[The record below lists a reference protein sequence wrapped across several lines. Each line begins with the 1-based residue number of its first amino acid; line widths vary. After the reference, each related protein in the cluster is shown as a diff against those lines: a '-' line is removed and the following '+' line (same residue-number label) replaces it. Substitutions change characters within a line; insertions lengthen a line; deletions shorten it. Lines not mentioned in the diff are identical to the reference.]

1 MIIFWSFTSN
11 TPRLLGVLSMIAQSW
26 YCLSLG
32 SFGRLLTTRYTL
44 ADVESQNMLADDF
57 GAFAV
62 PCMFTTI
69 VSFFIIS
76 SRSWM
81 IRCTILAV
89 ESLSFSALALSAA
102 IVSLSLMV
110 LLVYQTLTASRIIAA
125 AAT

>member
-1 MIIFWSFTSN
+1 MIIFLSFTSN
-11 TPRLLGVLSMIAQSW
+11 TPRSFGTPSMIAQSW

-32 SFGRLLTTRYTL
+32 NAGILLTTRYTL
-44 ADVESQNMLADDF
+44 AEVESQYMLADDC
-57 GAFAV
+57 GAFFV
-62 PCMFTTI
+62 PCIFTTI
-69 VSFFIIS
+69 VSFFNIS

-81 IRCTILAV
+81 IRCIILAV